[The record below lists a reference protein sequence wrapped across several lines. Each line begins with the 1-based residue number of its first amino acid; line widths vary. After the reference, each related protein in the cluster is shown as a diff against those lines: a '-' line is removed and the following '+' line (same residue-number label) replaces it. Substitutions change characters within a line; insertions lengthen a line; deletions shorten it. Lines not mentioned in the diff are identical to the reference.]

1 MRLSFL
7 SSKTREIQRLLN
19 IRSEYQWFLDNDFP
33 IVLPE
38 FYKQLYQEIK
48 SKKDFKIRLE
58 KELSKIYNKKIYD
71 EKAGV
76 AKSEWEKI
84 ETRFFDVLKKHNLK
98 IKDKYLCYIS
108 LYGPEGQFK
117 YPNVIDLRISN
128 KSDVKQINETIAHE
142 LIHLMILRKVEK
154 LKLNYKQ
161 TEGIVDLFFKETELK
176 DIFSDYKLQSIAE
189 HNNKIFDKVI
199 N

>member
-1 MRLSFL
+1 M
-7 SSKTREIQRLLN
+7 LN

>member
-161 TEGIVDLFFKETELK
+161 TEGIVDLFFKETGLK

>member
-176 DIFSDYKLQSIAE
+176 DIFSDYTLQSIAE

>member
-142 LIHLMILRKVEK
+142 LIHLIILRRVEK
-154 LKLNYKQ
+154 LKSDYKQ

-176 DIFSDYKLQSIAE
+176 DIFSDYKLQNIAE